1 MFYQLLFIHLFR
13 PFLKYRQSA
22 SPLPSHVSP
31 RKFCTHSAT
40 TISKLLRLYKRTY
53 GLRQIV
59 NLAVYIAHTTCTIHL
74 LNLPDKSAV
83 RDIVHG
89 LRHLE
94 EIAEGW
100 PCARKTLRTLSIVAS
115 KWKIELP
122 EEAIKLLERT
132 DARFAAFSPTEQMS
146 PTQAPVKT
154 DHISRASVPANNMH
168 GSGNGGATGSH
179 YFDSAATTSPTSP
192 REGARAFGSMSL
204 PPSSA
209 SELNHRAR
217 SQQYVLPQ
225 AQQEMWNRDRAS
237 RGAVAQNQLSP
248 SVLFGG
254 VDSLIE
260 DSQEYWLQRDTGNLF
275 AHWTGIEGQGGNI
288 SSGMN
293 NGNGNGNGYYTA
305 GQFGMNGTNEM
316 NGNSAEK

>member
-13 PFLKYRQSA
+13 PFLKYKSTA

-40 TISKLLRLYKRTY
+40 TISKLLRLYRRTY

-59 NLAVYIAHTTCTIHL
+59 NLAVYIAHTACTIHL
-74 LNLPDKSAV
+74 LNLPDKNAV

-100 PCARKTLRTLSIVAS
+100 LCARKTLRILSISAS

-122 EEAIKLLERT
+122 EEAARILART
-132 DARFAAFSPTEQMS
+132 DARYAAFSFTEQIS
-146 PTQAPVKT
+146 PRQAPVKT
-154 DHISRASVPANNMH
+154 SERPKPSVPGNNTHGTQEAAVGVHGRAS
-168 GSGNGGATGSH
+168 S
-179 YFDSAATTSPTSP
+179 TSPTSP
-192 REGARAFGSMSL
+192 TEAAHPFGSL
-204 PPSSA
+204 SSA
-209 SELNHRAR
+209 SELNSRSR
-217 SQQYVLPQ
+217 SQHVLPQ

-237 RGAVAQNQLSP
+237 RGAVAQNQTSP

-254 VDSLIE
+254 VDQLIE

-275 AHWTGIEGQGGNI
+275 AHWTGIEGQEANM
-288 SSGMN
+288 SNGMN
-293 NGNGNGNGYYTA
+293 NGNRTGNGNGNGFYTA
-305 GQFGMNGTNEM
+305 SQFGMDGRNDLNRSYG
-316 NGNSAEK
+316 